1 MNKQEILEMAVK
13 ENEYSYD
20 EREEAIIE
28 KGAGWAMVIGMLV
41 CFILVFLGI
50 HIFDAP
56 EVSVTSLL
64 MFLSMD
70 ACNNFFIFSQLKK
83 RKYLVKGIINGVEII
98 IFAIL
103 LIYLLCNQV

>member
-20 EREEAIIE
+20 ELEEKNNK
-28 KGAGWAMVIGMLV
+28 KGAGWAMVIG

-56 EVSVTSLL
+56 EASVTSLL